1 MSMMMAA
8 LMAVSPVSATA
19 DLPIFTPDMTTTTES
34 DFYKKRRRYRDRS
47 LRSNER
53 VWKDNRGR
61 WRCKRDDGTTGLI
74 IGGVVGGVA
83 GHEIAG
89 RGDKTLGTIIGAG
102 VGAIAGREIDR
113 SSAKCR

>member
-1 MSMMMAA
+1 MSMIMAAMMAI
-8 LMAVSPVSATA
+8 SPMNGAATM
-19 DLPIFTPDMTTTTES
+19 PSYVPDMTAATTS
-34 DFYKKRRRYRDRS
+34 DFYKKRYRDRRV
-47 LRSNER
+47 RSNER
-53 VWKDNRGR
+53 LWRDNRGR
-61 WRCKRDDGTTGLI
+61 WRCKRDNGTTGLV

-113 SSAKCR
+113 GSARCR

>member
-1 MSMMMAA
+1 MSMIMAAMMAI
-8 LMAVSPVSATA
+8 SPMNGVAAMPSYV
-19 DLPIFTPDMTTTTES
+19 PDMTAATTS
-34 DFYKKRRRYRDRS
+34 DYYKRNRDR
-47 LRSNER
+47 RIRGNER
-53 VWKDNRGR
+53 LWRDNRGR
-61 WRCKRDDGTTGLI
+61 WRCKRDNGTTGLV

-113 SSAKCR
+113 GSARCR